1 MIHSIILLN
10 FIYILFYIKLVYIL
24 YFLTYYNVC
33 SEQKHFFF
41 FWSLPFLHFFDIIH
55 TRIVGCRYSDTKNIY
70 YNSWFD
76 KRLKRQNE
84 NDFNTIRYRYTR
96 QNRKKILVSYAFNT
110 NLKQTLAT
118 RYLLRQ
124 INVLT
129 SFILL
134 PIPTRMKSCCGW
146 R

>member
-1 MIHSIILLN
+1 MCVVNKNI
-10 FIYILFYIKLVYIL
+10 
-24 YFLTYYNVC
+24 
-33 SEQKHFFF
+33 FF

-110 NLKQTLAT
+110 NLKQKLAT
-118 RYLLRQ
+118 RYLHRQ
-124 INVLT
+124 INVLII
-129 SFILL
+129 FIPL
-134 PIPTRMKSCCGW
+134 PIPTRMKSCYGW
-146 R
+146 RSRKIQFVKLGRLKTDLRKLTIIVQF